1 MNVKYGWHAAA
12 AELAEGVRIAGPR
25 VATVGV
31 VMVVLVAAPVL
42 LRAWFFVPW

>member
-1 MNVKYGWHAAA
+1 VNGKYGWHAAA
-12 AELAEGVRIAGPR
+12 AELAEAVRTAGPR
-25 VATVGV
+25 VTAVGE